1 MGKRLFL
8 LLIVG
13 FMGIINTPEIL
24 MATDSVVAEN
34 PVFNAVE
41 TVPLPEPEPEPA
53 PEPKSVSLTVQY
65 AAPVAGYAT
74 MPATPQITNY
84 TVTVYSGTIVADNL
98 SYYDIY
104 KTNKLVYGHNS
115 YNLLGNLSN
124 RYVGETITITEG
136 GVTQTY
142 RVSDVVLYEKTSEGY
157 LNHDRTLMGKIMRT
171 ALGHSVALMTCAGT
185 SYGNGDASHRLVVYA
200 DAM

>member
-8 LLIVG
+8 LLIIS
-13 FMGIINTPEIL
+13 FIGIINTPNIL
-24 MATDSVVAEN
+24 MATDTVEAEN

-41 TVPLPEPEPEPA
+41 TVPLPEPEPEPE
-53 PEPKSVSLTVQY
+53 PEPVSTTVQY
-65 AAPVAGYAT
+65 AAPVAGYVT
-74 MPATPQITNY
+74 TPAAPQVVNY

-115 YNLLGNLSN
+115 YNLLGNLVN

-136 GVTQTY
+136 GVAQTY
-142 RVSDVVLYEKTSEGY
+142 RVSDIVLYEKTSDGY
-157 LNHDRTLMGKIMRT
+157 LNHDRTLMGRVMRT
-171 ALGHSVALMTCAGT
+171 AMGHSVALMTCAGT

-200 DAM
+200 DAI

>member
-13 FMGIINTPEIL
+13 FIGIINTPEIL

-41 TVPLPEPEPEPA
+41 TVPLPEPEPEPT
-53 PEPKSVSLTVQY
+53 PEPESVSLTVQY

-74 MPATPQITNY
+74 TPATPQITNY

-104 KTNKLVYGHNS
+104 KTNKLIYGHNS

-136 GVTQTY
+136 GVAQTY

-157 LNHDRTLMGKIMRT
+157 LNHDRTLMGRIMRT
-171 ALGHSVALMTCAGT
+171 AMGHSVALMTCAGT

-200 DAM
+200 DAI

>member
-8 LLIVG
+8 LLIIS
-13 FMGIINTPEIL
+13 FIGIINTPSIL
-24 MATDSVVAEN
+24 MATDAVEAEN

-41 TVPLPEPEPEPA
+41 TVPLPEPEPEP
-53 PEPKSVSLTVQY
+53 VSPAVQY
-65 AAPVAGYAT
+65 AAPAAGYVTTPVA
-74 MPATPQITNY
+74 PQITNY

-115 YNLLGNLSN
+115 YNLLGNLVN

-136 GVTQTY
+136 GVAQTY
-142 RVSDVVLYEKTSEGY
+142 RVSDIVLYEKTSDGY
-157 LNHDRTLMGKIMRT
+157 LNHDRTLMGRVMRT
-171 ALGHSVALMTCAGT
+171 AMGHSVALMTCAGT

-200 DAM
+200 DAI